1 MKFYVFLLAIL
12 LACPVSET
20 QAQEKLVVDGA
31 ITVSNSASET
41 PAPGTIRFFN
51 NDFYGWN
58 GSTWVSFTT
67 SESFTGATV
76 RSYLGTQ
83 SPGDL
88 WDFTIDITTSTWSAT
103 WDHGT
108 EGIPGDDI
116 TIGGNYSVLTSGFLK
131 LVISTS
137 MPSDP
142 MFPTDGSAFF
152 YASEIPGLS
161 LFAQPAGVL
170 TGSLI
175 NSVYQSGCGSIFGN
189 YNFAQIAPPTS
200 YDPQTE
206 RAYGTIQI
214 SGTPAAITFSGI
226 ENSLDCLSPMGACT
240 INSQPFAIAGSGVCD
255 TSGTIEIKD
264 GPTLVAT
271 AQLTPSNTFM
281 MDFGAGNGGIYGG
294 RQSAAVSLS
303 DIIGIPLRGFFD
315 VPETDE
321 QRATSIVFDAAGDG
335 IGTLY
340 LDLET
345 NTLDTDNL
353 VPVHINS
360 VSNGLLEGF
369 FVNMSG
375 DTSYMA
381 GSVVKNGSD
390 VVLTLVS
397 YQDNDTPPTN
407 PALTVAAG
415 YSP

>member
-1 MKFYVFLLAIL
+1 MKLSLFLVGVMIVCSIL
-12 LACPVSET
+12 QPL
-20 QAQEKLVVDGA
+20 AQEKLVVEGA
-31 ITVSNSASET
+31 VTIGNSNSDT

-67 SESFTGATV
+67 SESFTGATL

-83 SPGDL
+83 SPGDV
-88 WDFTIDITTSTWSAT
+88 WNFTIDITTSTWSAI

-108 EGIPGDDI
+108 AGAPGDDI
-116 TIGGNYSVLTSGFLK
+116 TIGGNYSVLPSGFLK
-131 LVISTS
+131 MVISSS
-137 MPSDP
+137 MPVDP

-152 YASEIPGLS
+152 YGTEIPGLS
-161 LFAQPAGVL
+161 LFAQPAGAL

-175 NSVYQSGCGSIFGN
+175 NAVYESGCGSIFGN
-189 YNFAQIAPPTS
+189 YNFAQIPPS
-200 YDPQTE
+200 GAYDPQTE

-214 SGTPAAITFSGI
+214 SGTLGAITFNGM
-226 ENSLDCLSPMGACT
+226 ENSLDCLAPMGPCT
-240 INSQPFAIAGSGVCD
+240 INNQPFVITGSGTCD

-294 RQSAAVSLS
+294 RQSAAVSLA
-303 DIIGIPLRGFFD
+303 DLTGIPLKGFFD
-315 VPETDE
+315 VPETNE
-321 QRATSIVFDAAGDG
+321 QRATSIMFDASGQG
-335 IGTLY
+335 TGTLY

-345 NTLDTDNL
+345 NTLDTENL
-353 VPVHINS
+353 VPVQVNS
-360 VSNGLLEGF
+360 ITNGLLEGF

-375 DTSYMA
+375 DTSQMA
-381 GSVVKNGSD
+381 GSMVKNGSD
-390 VVLTLVS
+390 VVLTLIS
-397 YQDNDTPPTN
+397 FQDNDTPPLN
-407 PALTVAAG
+407 PALTVAVG